1 VDVRPVLAVIAGIV
15 VLTFLVVAVVDLYL
29 EVRHERILGQYL
41 RSWANAYP
49 LFSGLIVALL
59 GALLG
64 HFFWH

>member
-1 VDVRPVLAVIAGIV
+1 M
-15 VLTFLVVAVVDLYL
+15 LTFLVVAVADLYL

-49 LFSGLIVALL
+49 LFSGLLVALL